1 MFFPIGD
8 ENVKGGHKP
17 YFSYLLIAINV
28 ALFFYELQLG
38 EGLASFLEHFAFMPY
53 EVVRLQDIHALFTSI
68 FLHGSWMH
76 LIGNMMF
83 LWVFAD
89 NIEAVLGNFRFLGF
103 YLLGGI
109 VAGLTQAILF
119 ADSMTLTL
127 GASGAIAAVLGAYLI
142 MFPVSKIRVL
152 FIVFPFNVP
161 AILFLG
167 LWIVQQL
174 MSGYGTLSASA
185 DTGGV
190 AWWAHIGGFVFGFVA
205 GIYYRITL
213 KTTQEHYVE

>member
-17 YFSYLLIAINV
+17 FFTYLLLVINV
-28 ALFFYELQLG
+28 VLFFYELQLG
-38 EGLASFLEHFAFMPY
+38 EHLDAFLNHFAFMPY
-53 EVVRLQDIHALFTSI
+53 EITRLQDLHALFTSM

-89 NIEAVLGNFRFLGF
+89 NIEAVLGNFRFLIF
-103 YLLGGI
+103 YILGGI
-109 VAGLTQAILF
+109 VAGLAQAFLF
-119 ADSMTLTL
+119 PNVMTLTL
-127 GASGAIAAVLGAYLI
+127 GASGAIAAVLGAYLV
-142 MFPVSKIRVL
+142 MFPASKIRVL

-161 AILFLG
+161 AIVFLG
-167 LWIVQQL
+167 LWIIQQL
-174 MSGYGTLSASA
+174 MSGYGALSANA

-205 GIYYRITL
+205 GIYYRVTL
-213 KTTQEHYVE
+213 KTPQEHYVT

>member
-38 EGLASFLEHFAFMPY
+38 ERLASFLEHFAFMPY
-53 EVVRLQDIHALFTSI
+53 EVVRLQDIHALFTSM

-142 MFPVSKIRVL
+142 MFPASKIRVL

-174 MSGYGTLSASA
+174 MSGYGALSASA

-190 AWWAHIGGFVFGFVA
+190 AWWAHIGGFVFGFIA

-213 KTTQEHYVE
+213 KTTQEHYV